1 MCGNSLPCLSPT
13 FFSERLSLSVLLF
26 LLPTMPR
33 SGSFAACGQV
43 ECLGHMGPLPRFAF
57 QERKP
62 QEVVLHP
69 EA

>member
-1 MCGNSLPCLSPT
+1 MWKLPSLLQPHLLLRT
-13 FFSERLSLSVLLF
+13 SESFYALF

-33 SGSFAACGQV
+33 SGSFAAYGQV
-43 ECLGHMGPLPRFAF
+43 ERLGNMGPLTRFAF